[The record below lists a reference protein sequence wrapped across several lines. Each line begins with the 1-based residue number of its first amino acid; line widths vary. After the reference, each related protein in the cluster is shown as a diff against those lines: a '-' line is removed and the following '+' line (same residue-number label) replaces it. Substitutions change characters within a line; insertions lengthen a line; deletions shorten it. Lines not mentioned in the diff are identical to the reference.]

1 MDNRNIILIFV
12 QTKTNT
18 MRSLL
23 ELKQA
28 LAENKQLV
36 WNDPDPIKGNDYTI
50 NFIED
55 IDEEFDNDDFSMY
68 PILIQ
73 YNDFGSEAQVY
84 LHEIILKK
92 D

>member
-1 MDNRNIILIFV
+1 M
-12 QTKTNT
+12 K
-18 MRSLL
+18 SLA

-28 LAENKQLV
+28 VAENKQLV

-55 IDEEFDNDDFSMY
+55 IDEEFDDDDFSMY

>member
-1 MDNRNIILIFV
+1 MKN
-12 QTKTNT
+12 
-18 MRSLL
+18 LL

-28 LAENKQLV
+28 LADNKQLV

-55 IDEEFDNDDFSMY
+55 IDEDIEYEDMVDY

>member
-1 MDNRNIILIFV
+1 
-12 QTKTNT
+12 
-18 MRSLL
+18 MRSLA

-28 LAENKQLV
+28 VAENKQLV

-55 IDEEFDNDDFSMY
+55 IDEEDFDDNY

>member
-1 MDNRNIILIFV
+1 
-12 QTKTNT
+12 
-18 MRSLL
+18 MRTLA

-28 LAENKQLV
+28 IADKKELV

-55 IDEEFDNDDFSMY
+55 IDEEFNDDDFVDY

-73 YNDFGSEAQVY
+73 YKY
-84 LHEIILKK
+84 
-92 D
+92 

>member
-1 MDNRNIILIFV
+1 MKNLA
-12 QTKTNT
+12 
-18 MRSLL
+18 

-28 LAENKQLV
+28 LSENKQLV

-55 IDEEFDNDDFSMY
+55 IDEEFNDDDMVDY